1 MSKDPSDPKNADPKA
16 GERTRL
22 NAELAH
28 QYGHARRRRADGTLD
43 QATPGR
49 NALTGELEEAQPDG
63 AEVEA
68 EVDAEEKDV
77 APVVAAKSIFEL
89 PRREPSR
96 QPLFN
101 ADNVT
106 STSTTETAAPP
117 AAPFGKPTRRG

>member
-1 MSKDPSDPKNADPKA
+1 VSKDPSDPTKADPKA
-16 GERTRL
+16 QERTRL

-28 QYGHARRRRADGTLD
+28 QYGQGRRRRRTEGALEEE
-43 QATPGR
+43 ATPGR
-49 NALTGELEEAQPDG
+49 NALTGELEEVQPDG
-63 AEVEA
+63 AEVD
-68 EVDAEEKDV
+68 VEEKDV

-96 QPLFN
+96 QPLLN

-106 STSTTETAAPP
+106 SSSPSEPAAP

>member
-1 MSKDPSDPKNADPKA
+1 VSKDPGDPKNADPRA
-16 GERTRL
+16 QERTRL

-28 QYGHARRRRADGTLD
+28 QYGQVRRRRADGTLD
-43 QATPGR
+43 EATPGR
-49 NALTGELEEAQPDG
+49 NALTGELEEVQPDG
-63 AEVEA
+63 AEVD
-68 EVDAEEKDV
+68 VEEKDV

-96 QPLFN
+96 QPLLN

-106 STSTTETAAPP
+106 SSSSERSAP

>member
-16 GERTRL
+16 AERTRL

-28 QYGHARRRRADGTLD
+28 QYGHQRRRRADGTLD
-43 QATPGR
+43 EATPGR

-63 AEVEA
+63 AEVE
-68 EVDAEEKDV
+68 VSAEEKDV

-96 QPLFN
+96 QPLLN

-106 STSTTETAAPP
+106 STSPSEPAPP
-117 AAPFGKPTRRG
+117 APFGKPTRRG